1 MVLQRSSV
9 RRHDFD
15 SSDDEEDNI
24 GDEDLSPFQV
34 DWIDLSFTGCC
45 AEIVGISG
53 LPGCKYRETNRNL
66 AVDMT
71 QLKAMDITDVFVF
84 CSSSEMV
91 RCRVPSLIDEYSW
104 AGFEVHHFPVDAGGV
119 PTLDECNSMIKQ
131 LRQCISF
138 GRKTILH
145 CVSGLGISC
154 LVAAIL
160 LLSLD
165 ETLSPD
171 HVISK
176 LRQIRG
182 QRAFQT
188 IKEYNFVL
196 EFRDL
201 YKAHVENQQNSA
213 EAAPRSLSR

>member
-1 MVLQRSSV
+1 MVFQRSPV

-15 SSDDEEDNI
+15 SSDDDEDN
-24 GDEDLSPFQV
+24 GGVEDLSPFQV

-45 AEIVGISG
+45 AEVVGISG
-53 LPGCKYRETNRNL
+53 LPGCRYRGTNRNL
-66 AVDMT
+66 TFDIA
-71 QLKAMDITDVFVF
+71 QLKDMNITDVFVF
-84 CSSSEMV
+84 CSSNEMA
-91 RCRVPSLIDEYSW
+91 RCRVPTLLDEYSW
-104 AGFEVHHFPVDAGGV
+104 AGFEVHHFPVDVGGV
-119 PTLDECNSMIKQ
+119 PTMDKCSSIIEQ

-138 GRKTILH
+138 GHKTVLH

-154 LVAAIL
+154 LVAAFL

-188 IKEYNFVL
+188 IKQYNFVH

-201 YKAHVENQQNSA
+201 HKAHVENQRNSA

>member
-15 SSDDEEDNI
+15 SSDDDEDNI

-66 AVDMT
+66 AVDMN
-71 QLKAMDITDVFVF
+71 
-84 CSSSEMV
+84 
-91 RCRVPSLIDEYSW
+91 EYSW

-171 HVISK
+171 HAISK

-201 YKAHVENQQNSA
+201 HKAHVENQQNSA